1 MFDELEE
8 RINKLM
14 ESSNGAQI
22 SYQLYNKDQ
31 NPALILAI
39 LTLHMQREHS
49 NVIDKL
55 IFHKKLNE
63 I

>member
-14 ESSNGAQI
+14 ESGNGAQI

-31 NPALILAI
+31 NSALILAI
-39 LTLHMQREHS
+39 LTLRMQREHS